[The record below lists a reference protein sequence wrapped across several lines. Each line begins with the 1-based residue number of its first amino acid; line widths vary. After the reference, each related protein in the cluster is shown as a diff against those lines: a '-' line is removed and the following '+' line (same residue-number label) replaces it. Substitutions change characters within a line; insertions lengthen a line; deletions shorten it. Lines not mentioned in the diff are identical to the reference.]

1 MSKRLEIAR
10 ERLESGDEVQRSY
23 GGRLDN
29 RGGTLMGSK
38 NKLVFVEE
46 KGFLSKTYDVV
57 LDLPYENVREF
68 TSIDKYRL
76 RITDTEGKK
85 HEFVSDIAAST
96 VDKALKEL
104 MEADRS
110 IEAEEAE

>member
-1 MSKRLEIAR
+1 VSKRLEIAR
-10 ERLESGDEVQRSY
+10 ERLETGDDVQRSY

-29 RGGTLMGSK
+29 RGGSLIGSK
-38 NKLVFVEE
+38 SKLVFVEE

-68 TSIDKYRL
+68 TSVDKYRL
-76 RITDTEGKK
+76 RITDTEGKE
-85 HEFVSDIAAST
+85 HEFVSDITAST

-104 MEADRS
+104 MEAARGT
-110 IEAEEAE
+110 E